1 MSNIFFSINDDM
13 AALFKEKISAGPLLP
28 TARYICCTV
37 PYADF
42 QHSESNSSIEYFS
55 DKTPI
60 AFCSVTD
67 SSKMRLV
74 LLGKSEISV
83 SGRA

>member
-1 MSNIFFSINDDM
+1 MDAHVKYFFSINDDM

-60 AFCSVTD
+60 AFCSDTD
-67 SSKMRLV
+67 SC
-74 LLGKSEISV
+74 
-83 SGRA
+83 